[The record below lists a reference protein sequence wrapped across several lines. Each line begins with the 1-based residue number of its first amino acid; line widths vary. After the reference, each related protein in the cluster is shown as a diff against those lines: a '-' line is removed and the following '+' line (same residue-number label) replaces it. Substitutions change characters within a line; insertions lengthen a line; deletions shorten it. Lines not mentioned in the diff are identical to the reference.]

1 MMLPTG
7 LEKWGLWLLTI
18 PAPLQLEVMLDDQGR
33 EVKPLESLRWA
44 VDNGANFGLARI
56 AQRAAVYADPAFAC
70 MRELQSDAVKA
81 KFPKQPDGDD
91 WLRFY
96 RRHRDLWVKI
106 GNETLGFNGGN
117 APIQAA
123 NFDRLSF
130 FGLGHFQYPGVVALN
145 SIEHAHD
152 VLLACKIDRRSAVST
167 RNITNPLR
175 VGLVARLPR
184 VSNPANGKIL
194 PSDEASAV

>member
-1 MMLPTG
+1 
-7 LEKWGLWLLTI
+7 
-18 PAPLQLEVMLDDQGR
+18 MLDDQGR

-56 AQRAAVYADPAFAC
+56 AQRAAVYADPVFAC

-96 RRHRDLWVKI
+96 RRHRDLWVRI

-117 APIQAA
+117 RLMEWGAA
-123 NFDRLSF
+123 TRFVIRFWDKLK
-130 FGLGHFQYPGVVALN
+130 ALMRVQ
-145 SIEHAHD
+145 SLE
-152 VLLACKIDRRSAVST
+152 KRRSEFARELEAELFAHKRELREMRDECQNGTPEVRKGFERRLAT
-167 RNITNPLR
+167 RPQLQFALS
-175 VGLVARLPR
+175 VVLPR
-184 VSNPANGKIL
+184 DSFQDLARTVDAARSPRG
-194 PSDEASAV
+194 